1 MGAIGPDWGY
11 CKFDLVVHTLAD
23 IHRPQDTSPILPQPP
38 HETPIN
44 HGVVESPSP
53 IEEEIKSESPPVAYR
68 HISND
73 EPRAWQGATRTLR
86 RAAEERILDPELPI
100 LRRAMIQWIY
110 AENHAIA
117 ATNTSPSHGQTFS
130 RQDIGFD
137 GRPITPQ
144 SRDTM
149 IHALSMAFTAEEESQ
164 QQKIWRLKEQYRR
177 LARRWTNHRRELDDG
192 NLPVEIEEAEPFLGR
207 GNRRNRLEFVR
218 TDYEAEQA
226 VERLQDLARYDAVLL
241 GRINAATVPDM
252 VSVASRSSHLPKFHD
267 TNGDILNPEG
277 FYDYEHVD
285 HWTQEEVDAFHAQ
298 MEIHGKRFGLIAC
311 HPALKKKT
319 PQDCVRYYYMEK
331 ADDKFRA
338 LLEPRNRKTVKRTT
352 RSSTTTQ
359 AGPGGIM
366 ADIEKVKE
374 RGRAVATDMEVDET
388 DDSAYEAESAPRRG
402 RGRGRGRG
410 GWRGRG
416 RGGQVSQR
424 PQRESTAELEGDNLQ
439 DTIPATPTELTATQL
454 ASLTFNTLGDERP
467 SGRKPPFPLLTKSRK
482 RKGRDQD
489 DGELSVD
496 SPSVSAFG
504 SGVTETP
511 TPVVKRQI
519 SSYWH
524 VADRERIKSL
534 LMQHG
539 ENWEAIA
546 NVLSQKSANQV
557 RNYVRGKPELLSILE
572 ERKLQ
577 TQPTDHPPLWVR
589 WRLASMN
596 QI

>member
-1 MGAIGPDWGY
+1 M
-11 CKFDLVVHTLAD
+11 VVNALAE
-23 IHRPQDTSPILPQPP
+23 IQCAQDTSPVQPEP
-38 HETPIN
+38 PLEIPIN
-44 HGVVESPSP
+44 HDIVESPSP
-53 IEEEIKSESPPVAYR
+53 VEEEIKSESPPVEYR
-68 HISND
+68 HIFND
-73 EPRAWQGATRTLR
+73 EPREWQGATRTLR
-86 RAAEERILDPELPI
+86 RAAEERIQDQELPV
-100 LRRAMIQWIY
+100 LRKAIAQWVH
-110 AENHAIA
+110 ADNQAIA
-117 ATNTSPSHGQTFS
+117 ATHTSVNQGQTFS
-130 RQDIGFD
+130 RQSIGFD
-137 GRPITPQ
+137 GRPVTPP
-144 SRDTM
+144 SKDTM
-149 IHALSMAFTAEEESQ
+149 FHILSTVFAAEEESQ
-164 QQKIWRLKEQYRR
+164 QQQIEMLKEDYRR
-177 LARRWTNHRRELDDG
+177 LARRWIRHCRELDDG
-192 NLPVEIEEAEPFLGR
+192 NLPVEIEEAEPFPAR

-252 VSVASRSSHLPKFHD
+252 ISVASRSSCLPKFHD
-267 TNGDILNPEG
+267 TNGDILNPEE

-285 HWTQEEVDAFHAQ
+285 HWTQEEVNAFHAQ
-298 MEIHGKRFGLIAC
+298 MELHGKRFGLVAC

-352 RSSTTTQ
+352 RSSTTAQ
-359 AGPGGIM
+359 AGPGSLM
-366 ADIEKVKE
+366 ADIERVKE
-374 RGRAVATDMEVDET
+374 KGRAAATDMEVDET

-416 RGGQVSQR
+416 RGSQTVQR
-424 PQRESTAELEGDNLQ
+424 QQRESTIELEGDGLQ
-439 DTIPATPTELTATQL
+439 DILLATPTELTATQL
-454 ASLTFNTLGDERP
+454 ASLTFNTPGDERP
-467 SGRKPPFPLLTKSRK
+467 PGRKPPFPLLTKSRK
-482 RKGRDQD
+482 RKGRELD
-489 DGELSVD
+489 DGDLSVG

-539 ENWEAIA
+539 ENWDAIA

-557 RNYVRGKPELLSILE
+557 RNYVRAKPELLSILE

-577 TQPTDHPPLWVR
+577 TQPTDQPPLWVR
-589 WRLASMN
+589 WRLASTDKT
-596 QI
+596 

>member
-1 MGAIGPDWGY
+1 MGSIGPDWGY
-11 CKFDLVVHTLAD
+11 CKFNLVVYMMAD
-23 IHRPQDTSPILPQPP
+23 IHRPQDTSLILPEPQ
-38 HETPIN
+38 ETPIN
-44 HGVVESPSP
+44 HGVAKSPSP
-53 IEEEIKSESPPVAYR
+53 IGEEIKSESPPVEYR
-68 HISND
+68 HTFND

-86 RAAEERILDPELPI
+86 RAAEERIQDQELPA
-100 LRRAMIQWIY
+100 LRRAMVQWIY
-110 AENHAIA
+110 AENHTIA
-117 ATNTSPSHGQTFS
+117 ATHAPVGHRQTFS
-130 RQDIGFD
+130 RQNIGFE
-137 GRPITPQ
+137 GRPVTPQ
-144 SRDTM
+144 SRETM
-149 IHALSMAFTAEEESQ
+149 FHALSMVFTAEEESQ
-164 QQKIWRLKEQYRR
+164 QQKIQSLKEQYRR
-177 LARRWTNHRRELDDG
+177 LARRWNRHCRDLDDG

-252 VSVASRSSHLPKFHD
+252 ISVASRSSRFPKFHD
-267 TNGDILNPEG
+267 TNGDILNPEE

-285 HWTQEEVDAFHAQ
+285 HWTQEEVDAFHAE
-298 MEIHGKRFGLIAC
+298 MEINGKRFGLVAS

-352 RSSTTTQ
+352 RSSTTAH

-374 RGRAVATDMEVDET
+374 KGRAAATDMEVDET

-410 GWRGRG
+410 GWRGRS
-416 RGGQVSQR
+416 RGGQIAQR
-424 PQRESTAELEGDNLQ
+424 QQRESTAELEGDNLQ
-439 DTIPATPTELTATQL
+439 DTILATPTELTATQL
-454 ASLTFNTLGDERP
+454 ASLTFSTPGDERP
-467 SGRKPPFPLLTKSRK
+467 LGRKPLFPLLTKSRK
-482 RKGRDQD
+482 RKGREPD

-504 SGVTETP
+504 SGVTDTP

-524 VADRERIKSL
+524 VADRERIKNL

-539 ENWEAIA
+539 ENWDAIA

-577 TQPTDHPPLWVR
+577 TQPTDQPPLWVR
-589 WRLASMN
+589 WRLASTN
-596 QI
+596 KT

>member
-1 MGAIGPDWGY
+1 MGTIRPDWGY
-11 CKFDLVVHTLAD
+11 CKFDFVAHTLAD
-23 IHRPQDTSPILPQPP
+23 IHYPQDPSPIPPEPP
-38 HETPIN
+38 HESTIN
-44 HGVVESPSP
+44 PSVVEFPLP
-53 IEEEIKSESPPVAYR
+53 IGEEIKSESPPVEYR

-86 RAAEERILDPELPI
+86 RAAEERIHDQELPAI
-100 LRRAMIQWIY
+100 RRAMAQWIY

-117 ATNTSPSHGQTFS
+117 ATHASLNHGQTFS
-130 RQDIGFD
+130 RQNIGFD

-149 IHALSMAFTAEEESQ
+149 KHALSIVFTAEEESH
-164 QQKIWRLKEQYRR
+164 QQKIRNLKEQYRR
-177 LARRWTNHRRELDDG
+177 LTRRWNRHCRELDDG

-252 VSVASRSSHLPKFHD
+252 ISVASRSSRLPRFHD
-267 TNGDILNPEG
+267 TNGDILNPED
-277 FYDYEHVD
+277 FYDYEHVE
-285 HWTQEEVDAFHAQ
+285 HWTQEEVDAFHTQ
-298 MEIHGKRFGLIAC
+298 MEIHGKRFGLVAS

-338 LLEPRNRKTVKRTT
+338 LLEPRNRKTMKRTT
-352 RSSTTTQ
+352 RSSTTAQ

-374 RGRAVATDMEVDET
+374 RGRAAATDMELDET

-416 RGGQVSQR
+416 RGGQISQR
-424 PQRESTAELEGDNLQ
+424 QQRESTAELEGDNLQ
-439 DTIPATPTELTATQL
+439 DTVPATPTELTATQL
-454 ASLTFNTLGDERP
+454 ASLTFNTPGDERLP
-467 SGRKPPFPLLTKSRK
+467 GKKPPFPLLPRSRK
-482 RKGRDQD
+482 RKGREPD

-496 SPSVSAFG
+496 SLSVSVLG
-504 SGVTETP
+504 SGAPETP

-524 VADRERIKSL
+524 VADREQIKSL
-534 LMQHG
+534 LMTHG
-539 ENWEAIA
+539 DNWEAIA
-546 NVLSQKSANQV
+546 KCLSMKSANQV
-557 RNYVRGKPELLSILE
+557 RNYVRGKPELQGILE

-577 TQPTDHPPLWVR
+577 TQPTDQPPLWVR

-596 QI
+596 

>member
-1 MGAIGPDWGY
+1 MAPIRPVWGY
-11 CKFDLVVHTLAD
+11 CKFIVVHTLAG
-23 IHRPQDTSPILPQPP
+23 IHRPQDTSPILPEPP
-38 HETPIN
+38 NEIPIN

-53 IEEEIKSESPPVAYR
+53 IEEEIKSESPPVEYR

-86 RAAEERILDPELPI
+86 RAAEERFHDEELPI
-100 LRRAMIQWIY
+100 LRRAMVQWIY
-110 AENHAIA
+110 SENHAIA
-117 ATNTSPSHGQTFS
+117 ATHSSPSHGQPFS

-137 GRPITPQ
+137 GRPVTPQ

-149 IHALSMAFTAEEESQ
+149 IHALSMVFMAEEESQ
-164 QQKIWRLKEQYRR
+164 QQKIRRLKEQYRR
-177 LARRWTNHRRELDDG
+177 LARRWNRHCRELDDG
-192 NLPVEIEEAEPFLGR
+192 NLPTEIEEAEPFLGR

-226 VERLQDLARYDAVLL
+226 VERLQDLARYDAALL

-252 VSVASRSSHLPKFHD
+252 ISVASRSTYLPKFHD
-267 TNGDILNPEG
+267 TNGDILNPEE

-298 MEIHGKRFGLIAC
+298 MESHGKRFGLVAC

-352 RSSTTTQ
+352 RSSATTQ

-374 RGRAVATDMEVDET
+374 RGRAAGTDMEVDET
-388 DDSAYEAESAPRRG
+388 DDSAYEAESVPRRG

-416 RGGQVSQR
+416 RGGQISQR
-424 PQRESTAELEGDNLQ
+424 QQRESTAELEGDNLQ
-439 DTIPATPTELTATQL
+439 GTVPATPTELTATQL
-454 ASLTFNTLGDERP
+454 ASLTFNTLGDEGP

-482 RKGRDQD
+482 RKGREPD
-489 DGELSVD
+489 DGELSID

-504 SGVTETP
+504 SGVTDTP
-511 TPVVKRQI
+511 TPAVKRQI

-539 ENWEAIA
+539 ENWESIA

-577 TQPTDHPPLWVR
+577 TQPTDQPPLWVR
-589 WRLASMN
+589 WHLASAN
-596 QI
+596 